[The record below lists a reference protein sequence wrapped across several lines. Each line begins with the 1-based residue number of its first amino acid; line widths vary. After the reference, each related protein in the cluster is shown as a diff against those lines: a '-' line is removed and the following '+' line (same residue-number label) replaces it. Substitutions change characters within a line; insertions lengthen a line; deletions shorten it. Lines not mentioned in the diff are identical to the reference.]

1 MEIAKCVIIVIL
13 SAATVICAA
22 GWLLYRISFTALAK
36 YICDKGYNVTD
47 KDLKSCCAYV
57 WRRIFH
63 IK

>member
-36 YICDKGYNVTD
+36 YICDKLQPYCYRVDVQESIDNTATYV
-47 KDLKSCCAYV
+47 KD
-57 WRRIFH
+57 
-63 IK
+63 